1 MGDESDPTDPDTL
14 RADVVRHRKRAA
26 QIQELIPDQ
35 VTVSFFSINTKA
47 IRDNLCEKHLK
58 IAREE
63 IEIIARQAIVQA
75 NQIMLDIDNMD
86 IAIMAVPTNIEE
98 LSQIRQ
104 LMVQVPIDLEKKGV
118 DIKKCTD
125 IYDMLNDFQYAFTE
139 EEDADK
145 RWRMF
150 GSPQE
155 TMQKIARQNVFLD
168 KEKEKFVAQM

>member
-14 RADVVRHRKRAA
+14 RADVVKHRKRAA
-26 QIQELIPDQ
+26 QIQQLIPDQ

-63 IEIIARQAIVQA
+63 IEIIARQARVQA

-104 LMVQVPIDLEKKGV
+104 LMVQVPVDLEKKG
-118 DIKKCTD
+118 
-125 IYDMLNDFQYAFTE
+125 
-139 EEDADK
+139 
-145 RWRMF
+145 
-150 GSPQE
+150 
-155 TMQKIARQNVFLD
+155 
-168 KEKEKFVAQM
+168 

>member
-1 MGDESDPTDPDTL
+1 
-14 RADVVRHRKRAA
+14 
-26 QIQELIPDQ
+26 
-35 VTVSFFSINTKA
+35 
-47 IRDNLCEKHLK
+47 
-58 IAREE
+58 
-63 IEIIARQAIVQA
+63 
-75 NQIMLDIDNMD
+75 MLEIDNMD
-86 IAIMAVPTNIEE
+86 IQIMAVPTTIEE

-104 LMVQVPIDLEKKGV
+104 YMAEVPITIEKKQV

-155 TMQKIARQNVFLD
+155 TV
-168 KEKEKFVAQM
+168 

>member
-1 MGDESDPTDPDTL
+1 
-14 RADVVRHRKRAA
+14 
-26 QIQELIPDQ
+26 
-35 VTVSFFSINTKA
+35 
-47 IRDNLCEKHLK
+47 
-58 IAREE
+58 
-63 IEIIARQAIVQA
+63 
-75 NQIMLDIDNMD
+75 MLDIDNMD
-86 IAIMAVPTNIEE
+86 IQIMAVPTNIEE

-104 LMVQVPIDLEKKGV
+104 YMAEVPITIEKKQV

-155 TMQKIARQNVFLD
+155 TVQKIARQNVFLD
-168 KEKEKFVAQM
+168 KEKEKFVA

>member
-14 RADVVRHRKRAA
+14 RADVVKHRKRAA
-26 QIQELIPDQ
+26 QIQQLIPDQ
-35 VTVSFFSINTKA
+35 VTVSFFSINTRA

-63 IEIIARQAIVQA
+63 IEIIARQARVQA

-104 LMVQVPIDLEKKGV
+104 LMVQVPVDLEKKG
-118 DIKKCTD
+118 
-125 IYDMLNDFQYAFTE
+125 
-139 EEDADK
+139 
-145 RWRMF
+145 
-150 GSPQE
+150 
-155 TMQKIARQNVFLD
+155 
-168 KEKEKFVAQM
+168 